1 MKNDKEIEQILLND
15 EKYEKFIKT
24 KTEQEFNQVLE
35 NAAKKHDEIIT
46 DIKNVP
52 SGKLF
57 SKNATYLVIN
67 KDSKTK
73 SFINGLQAESYL
85 VSSTDRQK
93 FLDLKTDS
101 FVYQECYIKFFQYK
115 G

>member
-1 MKNDKEIEQILLND
+1 MKNDKEIEQILLSD

-24 KTEQEFNQVLE
+24 KTEQEFNKALE
-35 NAAKKHDEIIT
+35 DAKPKNSDTVT

-52 SGKLF
+52 SGMLF

-67 KDSKTK
+67 KNSKTK
-73 SFINGLQAESYL
+73 SFINGMQAESYL
-85 VSSTDRQK
+85 VSSSDRQK

-101 FVYQECYIKFFQYK
+101 FVYQDCYIKFYCYK